1 MCSHESRVRAELELD
16 EWAHLC
22 SLSPG
27 RGDLSRAEESDDS
40 RAVLRR
46 NLYSSDSAHA
56 APPWEHS
63 SDPVSVVWGTQIP
76 RNVRQVQLFHKVIF
90 TQTIQPS
97 SITALHNKVTPLCRI
112 ASGSFAHPGT
122 GAAQSVNRDKQIF
135 LDCMRGL
142 IRNFLD
148 VRG

>member
-1 MCSHESRVRAELELD
+1 MGSFVLIISWLR
-16 EWAHLC
+16 
-22 SLSPG
+22 
-27 RGDLSRAEESDDS
+27 RAEESDDS
-40 RAVLRR
+40 QAVLRR
-46 NLYSSDSAHA
+46 NLYSGDSAHA

-63 SDPVSVVWGTQIP
+63 SDLVSVVWGTQAQLPHPHKRPRIS

-90 TQTIQPS
+90 EQTIQPS

-112 ASGSFAHPGT
+112 ASGSFAHPGP

>member
-1 MCSHESRVRAELELD
+1 MGSFVLIIS
-16 EWAHLC
+16 W
-22 SLSPG
+22 
-27 RGDLSRAEESDDS
+27 LSRAEESDDS
-40 RAVLRR
+40 QAVLRR
-46 NLYSSDSAHA
+46 NLYSGDSAHA

-63 SDPVSVVWGTQIP
+63 SDPVSVVWGTQAHTS
-76 RNVRQVQLFHKVIF
+76 VQEYREMSDKFSFFIKLFSNK
-90 TQTIQPS
+90 QS
-97 SITALHNKVTPLCRI
+97 SLLQLITALHNKVTPLCRI
-112 ASGSFAHPGT
+112 ASGSFAHPGP